1 MRLVDFLRSEA
12 VISDLSGRTSEEI
25 LTELSK
31 PMSGAG
37 DPARLTAALI
47 ARERLG
53 STGIGGGFAIPH
65 AKVRDFPGLMAS
77 FGRAPSGIEF
87 GAIDNQPVRLF
98 FLLLAPEGGAG
109 AHLKALAR
117 ISRVF
122 RSQPLRDAILAAPGA
137 AEIHR
142 LIAAADAAADAA

>member
-1 MRLVDFLRSEA
+1 MRLVDFLPLEA
-12 VISDLSGRTSEEI
+12 VIPNLAGTTSGQV
-25 LTELSK
+25 LLELCQ
-31 PMSGAG
+31 PMSGVG
-37 DPARLTAALI
+37 DPALLSIALVE
-47 ARERLG
+47 RERLG

-65 AKVRDFPGLMAS
+65 AKIRNLPGLMAS
-77 FGRAPSGIEF
+77 FGRAAAGIDF

-122 RSQPLRDAILAAPGA
+122 RSQPLRDSILSAPDA
-137 AEIHR
+137 PEIHR
-142 LIAAADAAADAA
+142 LIAAADAAADAL

>member
-1 MRLVDFLRSEA
+1 MRLVDFLPSEA
-12 VISDLSGRTSEEI
+12 VLPDLAGRTSGEVLI
-25 LTELSK
+25 ELCK
-31 PMSGAG
+31 PMSGAS
-37 DPARLTAALI
+37 DPARLSVALSD
-47 ARERLG
+47 REKLG

-65 AKVRDFPGLMAS
+65 AKIWNLPGLMAS

-87 GAIDNQPVRLF
+87 GAIDKQPVRLF
-98 FLLLAPEGGAG
+98 FVLLAPEGGAG

-122 RSQPLRDAILAAPGA
+122 RSQPLREAILAAPTA

-142 LIAAADAAADAA
+142 LIAAADAAAEAP